1 MYVSNK
7 ITEYLKSIGAIY
19 QILGFT
25 GIMYVDYG
33 NQSLM
38 IDRINNVR
46 YEITTARKSINVLG
60 ADSVINFIEGV
71 FF

>member
-1 MYVSNK
+1 MFVSNK
-7 ITEYLKSIGAIY
+7 IVEYLKSIGANY
-19 QILGFT
+19 QVIGFT

-38 IDRINNVR
+38 VDRINNVR
-46 YEITTARKSINVLG
+46 YEITTPHKNVNVLG
-60 ADSVINFIEGV
+60 ADAVISFIEKT

>member
-7 ITEYLKSIGAIY
+7 ITEYLKSIGATY

-25 GIMYVDYG
+25 GIMHVDYG

-46 YEITTARKSINVLG
+46 YEITTACKSINVLG
-60 ADSVINFIEGV
+60 ADSVINFIEGL

>member
-7 ITEYLKSIGAIY
+7 IIEYLKSIGATF

-38 IDRINNVR
+38 IDRINSVR
-46 YEITTARKSINVLG
+46 YEITTNRKIINVLG
-60 ADSVINFIEGV
+60 ADSVINYIEGV

>member
-7 ITEYLKSIGAIY
+7 ITEYLKSIGATY
-19 QILGFT
+19 RILGFT

>member
-7 ITEYLKSIGAIY
+7 ITDYLKSIGAIY

-46 YEITTARKSINVLG
+46 YEITSARKTVNVLG
-60 ADSVINFIEGV
+60 AESVINYIEGV

>member
-7 ITEYLKSIGAIY
+7 ITEYLKSIGATY

-25 GIMYVDYG
+25 GIMYVDYR
-33 NQSLM
+33 NQSLK

-46 YEITTARKSINVLG
+46 YEITSAHNTVNVLG
-60 ADSVINFIEGV
+60 ADSVINFIEDM

>member
-7 ITEYLKSIGAIY
+7 ITEYLKSIGATY
-19 QILGFT
+19 QISGFT

-60 ADSVINFIEGV
+60 ADSVINYIEGV

>member
-7 ITEYLKSIGAIY
+7 ITDYLKSIGATY
-19 QILGFT
+19 QILGLT
-25 GIMYVDYG
+25 GIMHVDYG
-33 NQSLM
+33 NQSLK

-46 YEITTARKSINVLG
+46 YEITHAHNFVNVLG
-60 ADSVINFIEGV
+60 ADSVINYIEGV

>member
-7 ITEYLKSIGAIY
+7 ITDYLKSIGATY

-46 YEITTARKSINVLG
+46 YEITIAHKNINVLG
-60 ADSVINFIEGV
+60 AESVINYIDGV
-71 FF
+71 LF

>member
-7 ITEYLKSIGAIY
+7 ITEYLKSIGATY
-19 QILGFT
+19 QILGFS

-33 NQSLM
+33 NQSMM

-46 YEITTARKSINVLG
+46 YEITTSHKNINVLG
-60 ADSVINFIEGV
+60 ADAVISFIEGV

>member
-7 ITEYLKSIGAIY
+7 ITEYLKSIGATY

-33 NQSLM
+33 NRSLM

-46 YEITTARKSINVLG
+46 YEITVAHKVVNVLG
-60 ADSVINFIEGV
+60 ADAVISFIEGA

>member
-7 ITEYLKSIGAIY
+7 ITDYLKSIGATY

-46 YEITTARKSINVLG
+46 YEITSSHKSVNVLG
-60 ADSVINFIEGV
+60 VDSVINFIEGV

>member
-7 ITEYLKSIGAIY
+7 IAEYLKSIGATY

-46 YEITTARKSINVLG
+46 YEITTDRKFINVLG
-60 ADSVINFIEGV
+60 AESVINYIEGV

>member
-7 ITEYLKSIGAIY
+7 ITDYLKSIGATY

-33 NQSLM
+33 NQSIM

-46 YEITTARKSINVLG
+46 YEITTCHKCINVLG
-60 ADSVINFIEGV
+60 VDAVISFIEGV

>member
-7 ITEYLKSIGAIY
+7 ITEYLKSIGATY
-19 QILGFT
+19 PILGLT

-33 NQSLM
+33 NESLM

-46 YEITTARKSINVLG
+46 YEITWAHKTVNVLG
-60 ADSVINFIEGV
+60 AESVINYIEGV

>member
-1 MYVSNK
+1 MYISNK
-7 ITEYLKSIGAIY
+7 ITEYLKSIDATY
-19 QILGFT
+19 QIPGFT
-25 GIMYVDYG
+25 GIMYVYYG

-38 IDRINNVR
+38 IERINNVR
-46 YEITTARKSINVLG
+46 YEITTAHKNINVLG